1 MSQLTGMRVRVRAWA
16 LALAMVATLPAAAAE
31 VAVPRAAYT
40 LHAEVQGEGPMAV
53 VFESGFGQDAV
64 AWKAV
69 IEGLGP
75 ECRCVAYGR
84 AGLGDSGTDG
94 NAKTIDE
101 HLADLDAVIATLA
114 PGRKVVLV
122 GHSYGGL
129 LVSEFARK
137 HPDRVQGLVLVDPTT
152 MGQRHAFRQADPAR
166 VQADDAM
173 LLSMLPP
180 AMAAD
185 YRALMAQLDSAE
197 AATPRVMPDVPVV
210 LLTATQVAAEPFVF
224 EETAQGKELWRAQH
238 GALFAQFSRGTHRYL
253 DTGHDLHDE
262 NPGAVVDAIREVAA
276 TASATD

>member
-1 MSQLTGMRVRVRAWA
+1 MKGLRVRAWV
-16 LALAMVATLPAAAAE
+16 LALAIVATLPAVAAE
-31 VAVPRAAYT
+31 VPVPRAAYT
-40 LHAEVQGEGPMAV
+40 LQAELQGDGPMAV

-69 IEGLGP
+69 IKSLGP
-75 ECRCVAYGR
+75 ECRCIAYGR

-129 LVSEFARK
+129 LVSEFARQ

-185 YRALMAQLDSAE
+185 YRALVARLDSPE
-197 AATPRVMPDVPVV
+197 AATPAAMPDVPVV

-224 EETAQGKELWRAQH
+224 EETAQGKALWRAQH

-253 DTGHDLHDE
+253 DTGHNLHHED
-262 NPGAVVDAIREVAA
+262 PAAVVDAIREVAA
-276 TASATD
+276 TGSVPD